1 MISIKDLKQMTKNMS
16 VLYIEDEDALRKNMN
31 VYLSKLFGEV
41 TAVSDGDIGL
51 QEYKKNQFDIVIT
64 DIYMPNM
71 SGIDMIEEIFKINL
85 KQNIIVITAMT
96 SSVEKLNALHIESAF
111 ILTKPVDNNDLID
124 CIYKVIDKN

>member
-71 SGIDMIEEIFKINL
+71 SGIDMIEEIL
-85 KQNIIVITAMT
+85 K
-96 SSVEKLNALHIESAF
+96 
-111 ILTKPVDNNDLID
+111 
-124 CIYKVIDKN
+124 